1 METTSP
7 SGRAEWLHGVDGETS
22 SFPSAAFVAANPAD
36 DDSTGFST
44 SAIGITDLDM
54 DTPLTDPFL
63 TDSPPVVARALQDEN
78 ESLVSVVEQ
87 QHQSIAALRHR
98 ATTAEREK
106 RSLKDEVALLREALA
121 ARDEQME
128 SLAAR
133 EEEAEEEREL
143 VEQERAEDAES
154 EDEAQ
159 AADGISAQFVVGSRT
174 GNRAED
180 SSGMALP
187 AGTRTRRREGTI
199 CGGGGGDGGAGGGEA
214 WREEDGEQKEVVCG
228 YHGCGDERGFRIRD
242 GVACR
247 GVREKACGTHC
258 GNPTCW
264 EQSEE
269 QNLCASSALL
279 SPRRHFA
286 PYPPSALMCAAPFC
300 NTPGS
305 SAAAA
310 SYSLPIPYP
319 AVAATLSSPA
329 GATAGPAGG
338 SLVAD
343 PAAAAAAAAAS
354 SAAAASAAA
363 AAASSSA
370 AAAAAAAAT
379 AVEELPVSAVY
390 SMLLQHQQLLQL
402 LLVRDTLLATTT
414 PAANLLTPS
423 SVTPVTVT
431 PVGGLGF
438 RGGMEG
444 GALAGRRSNDMW
456 AVPLCF
462 GAAGGVAAV
471 SCLWALLLAL
481 AAIGCWAICA
491 SAQCASPLQSCD
503 FYFYGYDKA
512 VPVLKLK
519 SVRDE
524 KVVTTGLRWKGQS
537 LFVET
542 ATTLGNSTCKV
553 VGQKKVFCDNYFFF
567 RPRGG
572 KKSYEKYIN
581 RSDRLGIRPI
591 PKWKLRQLSNQ
602 CIQMG
607 VDSAKIKILKA
618 KTQNASVWINPND
631 NNAEFPQ
638 KRRCVAFKIVTA

>member
-1 METTSP
+1 
-7 SGRAEWLHGVDGETS
+7 
-22 SFPSAAFVAANPAD
+22 
-36 DDSTGFST
+36 
-44 SAIGITDLDM
+44 M

-133 EEEAEEEREL
+133 VEEAEEEREL
-143 VEQERAEDAES
+143 EEQERAEDAES

-174 GNRAED
+174 GNGAED

-199 CGGGGGDGGAGGGEA
+199 CGGGGGDGGAGGGEE

-247 GVREKACGTHC
+247 G
-258 GNPTCW
+258 
-264 EQSEE
+264 
-269 QNLCASSALL
+269 
-279 SPRRHFA
+279 
-286 PYPPSALMCAAPFC
+286 CAALFC

-305 SAAAA
+305 AAGAGCA
-310 SYSLPIPYP
+310 
-319 AVAATLSSPA
+319 AVAS
-329 GATAGPAGG
+329 TAGSVPCTPVHGD
-338 SLVAD
+338 SPRTL
-343 PAAAAAAAAAS
+343 AAAAAAAAAALAAPASDFVPASGS
-354 SAAAASAAA
+354 SAVVSVNM
-363 AAASSSA
+363 SSSRVA
-370 AAAAAAAAT
+370 G
-379 AVEELPVSAVY
+379 VLGRR
-390 SMLLQHQQLLQL
+390 
-402 LLVRDTLLATTT
+402 VR
-414 PAANLLTPS
+414 
-423 SVTPVTVT
+423 
-431 PVGGLGF
+431 VGGLGF

-444 GALAGRRSNDMW
+444 DALAGRRSNDTW

-471 SCLWALLLAL
+471 SCLWALFLAL